1 MQFDFSHRL
10 RMVCLFLIAFALRT
24 LDLGQRPIWY
34 DEAFSVFLAEQ
45 DLASIVRGTAAD
57 VQPPLYYFLLHIW
70 RIVGAQPFT
79 LRWLSVALSML
90 SASLVYALAH
100 KLFSRRAAALAL
112 FFCSIAPFQIY
123 HAQELRMYGLLALGA
138 LIYLYGVTQI
148 SSPRNWFLI
157 ILGAII
163 TLYAQAL
170 AVFTLVAA
178 NVYLLFTREWRAQIR
193 LLGAQVVALVA
204 FAPWLIYVPSQIEN
218 IQRAY
223 WTQPPGIVDVLQML
237 ITFTM
242 YLPLPPIGLA
252 LALFVALVIGV
263 LAAIESFRLF
273 RRVAPPQFG
282 LIVAFVVAPPILM
295 FGFSYMMR
303 PIFTPRA
310 AIVSSLAYY
319 LLLANLAVRATR
331 PGRIAM
337 VGIAGIIAISM
348 LPFYYA
354 AFGEWRRAPFVEA
367 NQFLRAQVKSGDLI
381 LHDNKLSYLPMRF
394 YDRAL
399 PQEFLA
405 DPAGAGSDTL
415 SRTTQAVMQIA
426 PVDFDLSLRNRA
438 RVWFIIFQTAIDEA
452 IEAGHPHGNLSRLDA
467 AMHRRDVQTFGD
479 VRIILYETR

>member
-1 MQFDFSHRL
+1 MQFNFSHRL
-10 RMVCLFLIAFALRT
+10 KIVGIILLAFALRT
-24 LDLGQRPIWY
+24 VDLEQRPIWY

-45 DLASIVRGTAAD
+45 DFASIVRGTAAD

-70 RIVGAQPFT
+70 QTVGAQLFT
-79 LRWLSVALSML
+79 QRWLSVALSML
-90 SASLVYALAH
+90 SASLIYALAR
-100 KLFSRRAAALAL
+100 KLFSRRVAGLAL
-112 FFCSIAPFQIY
+112 FFCAIAPFQIY
-123 HAQELRMYGLLALGA
+123 HAQELRMYGLLTFGA
-138 LIYLYGVTQI
+138 LMYIYGVAHL
-148 SSPRNWFLI
+148 SSPRNWFLVV
-157 ILGAII
+157 LGAII

-170 AVFTLVAA
+170 GAFTLVAA
-178 NVYLLFTREWRAQIR
+178 NVYFLFTREWRAHIK

-237 ITFTM
+237 MTFTM

-252 LALFVALVIGV
+252 LALFIALVIGV
-263 LAAIESFRLF
+263 LAALESLRLF
-273 RRVAPPQFG
+273 RRAAPPQFE
-282 LIVAFVVAPPILM
+282 LIVALVVVPPTLM

-319 LLLANLAVRATR
+319 LLLAMLAARAARPVRMAWS
-331 PGRIAM
+331 
-337 VGIAGIIAISM
+337 GIASIIALST
-348 LPFYYA
+348 LPFYYS
-354 AFGEWRRAPFVEA
+354 AFGEWRRAPFAEA
-367 NQFLRAQVKSGDLI
+367 AQFLRTQVQAGELI

-399 PQEFLA
+399 PQAFLA
-405 DPAGAGSDTL
+405 DPPGAGSDTL

-426 PVDFDLSLRNRA
+426 PVDFAESMRNHT

-452 IEAGHPHGNLSRLDA
+452 VAEGHPHGNLSRLDA
-467 AMHRRDVQTFGD
+467 VMHRREVQTFGD